1 MSISKIKKLKLE
13 TTAEYQPISELN
25 VSFFNQDIN
34 TSVFDFIVTRNDTPI
49 PLGPDNIEAS
59 IVLKSDKF
67 KIQDEVQIKDGM
79 NGIVTYTLP
88 NEILERTGKVTGQIY
103 IGVKGK
109 EDTVVQR
116 LFSFNIVDSLIN
128 SFDAETKLVY
138 IRKFD
143 QLEEQISQRV
153 ESIEQAIEHS
163 EDYVTKVIEEKD
175 IALSQIDASKISV
188 LEEMTTLFD
197 TEKSNLQAIGEGY
210 KTNLEQVDAELNQKI
225 EDIKQEIS
233 PETYV
238 TQTQSDN
245 WQKYKMTKDNGDVSD
260 LPAESNISD
269 PTFLDTLKP
278 GDYYIPEPKGGPG
291 ESVSGF
297 MSVKSHGT
305 GAIKTITYKP
315 HNEDTIY
322 IKRFYQVWSE
332 WAEVFVT
339 NNSELIETTHGSQ
352 DKANVAENNAK
363 VYTDSKVDE
372 QHAVLFSGSVDGVGS
387 SINLTSSLYDYNMIV
402 ISGSYFG
409 GTIHETVLPAA
420 IGPNVII
427 QRLNLSN
434 TDGEIAFAY
443 EMSMDVISG
452 TKLTI
457 ARDVA
462 HDMFNNVP
470 SGPNKNAFTI
480 TRIEGFK

>member
-143 QLEEQISQRV
+143 KLEAEISQRV
-153 ESIEQAIEHS
+153 ESIEQAIAHS

-175 IALSQIDASKISV
+175 IALSQIDASKINI

-210 KTNLEQVDAELNQKI
+210 KTNFEQVDVELNQKI
-225 EDIKQEIS
+225 EDIKQEIN

-238 TQTQSDN
+238 TQIQSDN
-245 WQKYKMTKDNGDVSD
+245 WQKYSFTEDDGAVKELPIDTDISTLTAGLYEGSGLINTPFDDSGFYEIYVTQSYNGRKVIIAISSYSGRSSIKTFHSGG
-260 LPAESNISD
+260 AEGNWKELTNATEDTGWLEVMLKNNVASINPVNYKIVTMNNTEQLSIKGSISNIAADSEVN
-269 PTFLDTLKP
+269 FGK
-278 GDYYIPEPKGGPG
+278 IP
-291 ESVSGF
+291 S
-297 MSVKSHGT
+297 
-305 GAIKTITYKP
+305 IKTIGVP
-315 HNEDTIY
+315 Y
-322 IKRFYQVWSE
+322 IINTFPSNIKMWIE
-332 WAEVFVT
+332 
-339 NNSELIETTHGSQ
+339 NDGEL
-352 DKANVAENNAK
+352 KAR
-363 VYTDSKVDE
+363 TPVDW
-372 QHAVLFSGSVDGVGS
+372 D
-387 SINLTSSLYDYNMIV
+387 LTS
-402 ISGSYFG
+402 
-409 GTIHETVLPAA
+409 TIDFSSTL
-420 IGPNVII
+420 I
-427 QRLNLSN
+427 L
-434 TDGEIAFAY
+434 
-443 EMSMDVISG
+443 
-452 TKLTI
+452 
-457 ARDVA
+457 
-462 HDMFNNVP
+462 
-470 SGPNKNAFTI
+470 
-480 TRIEGFK
+480 

>member
-49 PLGPDNIEAS
+49 PLGSDNIEAS

-153 ESIEQAIEHS
+153 ESIEQAIAHS

-175 IALSQIDASKISV
+175 IALSQIDASKINI

-210 KTNLEQVDAELNQKI
+210 KTQFEQVDVELNQKI
-225 EDIKQEIS
+225 EDIKQEIN

-238 TQTQSDN
+238 TQIQSDN
-245 WQKYKMTKDNGDVSD
+245 WQKFNFTNSDGSVISVPDGTDMIKLDVGMYEGSGFTNDPLNDLGFYEVMVTKSKNSRKVIYATHSYQNRMFVKTFHSGGAERNWRELTNATEDTGWLEVMLKNNVASINPVNYKIVTINNTKQLSIKGSI
-260 LPAESNISD
+260 SNISAD
-269 PTFLDTLKP
+269 SEVNFGK
-278 GDYYIPEPKGGPG
+278 IP
-291 ESVSGF
+291 S
-297 MSVKSHGT
+297 
-305 GAIKTITYKP
+305 
-315 HNEDTIY
+315 
-322 IKRFYQVWSE
+322 
-332 WAEVFVT
+332 
-339 NNSELIETTHGSQ
+339 IETIGVPYIINTFPSNIKMWIENDGEL
-352 DKANVAENNAK
+352 KAR
-363 VYTDSKVDE
+363 TPVDW
-372 QHAVLFSGSVDGVGS
+372 D
-387 SINLTSSLYDYNMIV
+387 LTS
-402 ISGSYFG
+402 
-409 GTIHETVLPAA
+409 TIDFSSTL
-420 IGPNVII
+420 I
-427 QRLNLSN
+427 L
-434 TDGEIAFAY
+434 
-443 EMSMDVISG
+443 
-452 TKLTI
+452 
-457 ARDVA
+457 
-462 HDMFNNVP
+462 
-470 SGPNKNAFTI
+470 
-480 TRIEGFK
+480 